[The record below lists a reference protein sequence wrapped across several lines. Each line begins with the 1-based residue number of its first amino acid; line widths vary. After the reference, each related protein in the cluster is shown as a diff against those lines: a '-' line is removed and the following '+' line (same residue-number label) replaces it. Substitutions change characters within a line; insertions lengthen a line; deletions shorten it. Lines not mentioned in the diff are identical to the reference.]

1 MMKGEWVILLWALLG
16 TVFLVKTTP
25 VSGLVRKV
33 RRQPSAVQAAVALC
47 LLVAVITGGTKPGG
61 TNELSSSSQPAFF
74 APENSSLIIQQSSL
88 IPGGWP
94 YDPTDTDGDGIPD
107 LWEKW
112 THGNRQVADGG
123 TDRCA

>member
-1 MMKGEWVILLWALLG
+1 MRGEWIILLWALLG

-33 RRQPSAVQAAVALC
+33 RRQPPAVQATVALC

-61 TNELSSSSQPAFF
+61 TNALSSSSHPEIV
-74 APENSSLIIQQSSL
+74 APDNSSLIIQQSSL
-88 IPGGWP
+88 LPSWWTH
-94 YDPTDTDGDGIPD
+94 DSTDTDGDGIPD

-123 TDRCA
+123 IDRCA

>member
-61 TNELSSSSQPAFF
+61 TNELSSSSQPVAS
-74 APENSSLIIQQSSL
+74 APDNSSLIIQQSSL
-88 IPGGWP
+88 LPS
-94 YDPTDTDGDGIPD
+94 
-107 LWEKW
+107 
-112 THGNRQVADGG
+112 
-123 TDRCA
+123 